1 MQIKMISRNKI
12 EKMMNE
18 ALNNSINVLVA
29 PTGYGKTQ
37 VLKAFRKEHDIC
49 NIDITEQHKRVDKF
63 CEKFCHDIFGKNI
76 AVQVR
81 KISNS
86 DAKVDFLIAMLN
98 IASSRRQGMIIVID
112 NYHRI
117 ENKENNEL
125 VLKVA
130 KQVSQNHN
138 ISIFLASRTMPKGQL
153 GTFISQR
160 PSSYIGIE
168 HLLFDKEELQKFL
181 SENEIKIEEKQANEL
196 VLNMSGWTEGIV
208 TKLWSFSKGYN
219 DNSEV
224 DALIETNILPLF
236 TTEMQSFLQVA
247 SKIDKFTSKITE
259 FFEGKSIIKRELSKN
274 AECQN
279 FILKTESYYSIH
291 PVLREFFNTNFTVE
305 TSSTKRLADYYL
317 AEKEYLQAFS
327 LYGEI
332 KEFDIMAE
340 ICQALAEKDFFTND
354 KKTFYFM
361 LKKLP
366 IEYLLKYGNLSI
378 WYAFVSQNYI
388 PVEKRIEF
396 YNHGVKTLI
405 EKESIA
411 DRNEIKLRGEVGILK
426 AFAYRNDWKKMHQEL
441 LQIKNLKGNFHTSTF
456 QNMSYNLMSPS
467 SLYLVYHA
475 CELDDIVENS
485 REIEEI
491 CSKIGN
497 RFGLGSYLLNYGEA
511 CYLRG
516 ERQEAFN
523 YVEKALA
530 VAKEAKQYSIVLSAL
545 YLEVKLFAH
554 EGNFRSAESCINSMN
569 YMTTKTPEKSK
580 LILELTKAWL
590 YPRIGKAIPKY
601 FADEE
606 MFRVE
611 ELVQNEISYA
621 MLAYLAVL
629 YYMQRYKEAYA
640 YAVQIIE
647 YYKIQSIDLGLIYA
661 NIYASFCSH
670 KMGEGDSAL
679 KHMMVA
685 YNLTKD
691 DKIIMPFVEAGVD
704 MIDIINTYKENFST
718 TWRLTVLRE
727 VKAFNLSIE
736 KNQYSNKYRLSK
748 REVDVME
755 LVSLGMK
762 NAEIAK
768 ELNIKQDTVKEY
780 LHNVFVKLGVT
791 NRMEAAMKFNES

>member
-1 MQIKMISRNKI
+1 MQVRMITRNKI
-12 EKMMNE
+12 MKRMNE
-18 ALNNSINVLVA
+18 ALNNSINILVA

-49 NIDITEQHKRVDKF
+49 NIEISEHHKRVDKF

-76 AVQVR
+76 AVQIR
-81 KISNS
+81 KINNT
-86 DAKVDFLIAMLN
+86 DAKIDFLIAMLN
-98 IASSRRQGMIIVID
+98 IASSRRQGLVILID

-117 ENKENNEL
+117 ENNENNEL
-125 VLKVA
+125 ILKVA
-130 KQVSQNHN
+130 KQVSQNYN
-138 ISIFLASRTMPKGQL
+138 ISIFLSSRTMPKGKL
-153 GTFISQR
+153 GIFISQR
-160 PSSYIGIE
+160 PSSYIGKE
-168 HLLFDKEELQKFL
+168 DLLFDKEEIQQFL
-181 SENEIKIEEKQANEL
+181 LENEIEIEEQQVNDL
-196 VLNMSGWTEGIV
+196 VFNMRGWTEGIV
-208 TKLWSFSKGYN
+208 TKIWSFSKGCK

-236 TTEMQSFLQVA
+236 SNEMQAFLMVA
-247 SKIDKFTSKITE
+247 SKIDRFTSKIAD
-259 FFEGKSIIKRELSKN
+259 FFEGKTIIKRELSKN
-274 AECQN
+274 ADCQN
-279 FILKTESYYSIH
+279 FIDKSESYYSIH

-305 TSSTKRLADYYL
+305 ASSIKCLADYYL

-332 KEFDIMAE
+332 KEYDLMAK
-340 ICQALAEKDFFTND
+340 ICLELADKEVITND
-354 KKTFYFM
+354 KKTFYFI

-366 IEYLLKYGNLSI
+366 MEYILKYGELSI
-378 WYAFVSQNYI
+378 CYAYVSQHYI
-388 PVEKRIEF
+388 PTENRIEL
-396 YNHGVKTLI
+396 YEHGANILLKNETLA
-405 EKESIA
+405 EK
-411 DRNEIKLRGEVGILK
+411 NEIKIRGEVGILK
-426 AFAYRNDWKKMHQEL
+426 AFAYRNDWRKMHHEL
-441 LQIKNLKGNFHTSTF
+441 LKIKDLQGYFHTTLFHKLSF
-456 QNMSYNLMSPS
+456 NLMSPS
-467 SLYLVYHA
+467 SLYLVYRA
-475 CELDDIVENS
+475 GELDEIVNCS

-491 CSKIGN
+491 CSKVGN
-497 RFGLGSYLLNYGEA
+497 RFGLGSYLLNCAEA

-530 VAKEAKQYSIVLSAL
+530 VAKEAKQYSIVLAAL
-545 YLEVKLFAH
+545 YLEIKLFTH

-569 YMTTKTPEKSK
+569 YMATKTPEKSK
-580 LILELTKAWL
+580 LIPELSKAWL
-590 YPRIGKAIPKY
+590 YPRMGKTIPKY
-601 FADEE
+601 FVQEE
-606 MFRVE
+606 TFQIE
-611 ELVQNEISYA
+611 ALVQNESTYA
-621 MLAYLAVL
+621 MLAFLVVL
-629 YYMQRYKEAYA
+629 YFMQRYKEAYA

-647 YYKIQSIDLGLIYA
+647 YYKVHNIDLGLIYS
-661 NIYASFCSH
+661 NIYASFCCR
-670 KMGEGDSAL
+670 KLGEDESAL
-679 KHMMVA
+679 NHMLVA

-691 DKIIMPFVEAGVD
+691 DKIIMPFIEAGRE
-704 MIDIINTYKENFST
+704 MIDIINTYKENFPT

-736 KNQYSNKYRLSK
+736 KNQYNKYRLSK

>member
-12 EKMMNE
+12 EKIMNE

-49 NIDITEQHKRVDKF
+49 NIEITEQHKRVDKF
-63 CEKFCHDIFGKNI
+63 CEKFCHDVFGKNI

-98 IASSRRQGMIIVID
+98 IASSRRQGLVILID

-117 ENKENNEL
+117 ENKENNDL

-130 KQVSQNHN
+130 KQVSQNYN

-160 PSSYIGIE
+160 PSSYIGKE
-168 HLLFDKEELQKFL
+168 HLLFEGDELPKFL
-181 SENEIKIEEKQANEL
+181 YENEIDIEKNQANEL
-196 VLNMSGWTEGIV
+196 VFNMRGWTEGIV
-208 TKLWSFSKGYN
+208 TKLWSFSKGCQ

-224 DALIETNILPLF
+224 YALIETNVLPLF
-236 TTEMQSFLQVA
+236 SSEMQAFMLVA
-247 SKIDKFTSKITE
+247 SKIDKFTSKIAE
-259 FFEGKSIIKRELSKN
+259 FFEGKAIIKRELGKN
-274 AECQN
+274 AECEN
-279 FILKTESYYSIH
+279 FIEKNESYYSIH
-291 PVLREFFNTNFTVE
+291 PILREFFNTNFTVE
-305 TSSTKRLADYYL
+305 ASSTKRLADYYL
-317 AEKEYLQAFS
+317 SEKEYLQAFS

-332 KEFDIMAE
+332 KEYEVMSE
-340 ICQALAEKDFFTND
+340 ICLALAEKDFFTKD
-354 KKTFYFM
+354 KKTFYLM

-366 IEYLLKYGNLSI
+366 IEYILESGNLSI
-378 WYAFVSQNYI
+378 WYAYVSQHYI
-388 PVEKRIEF
+388 SVEKRIEL
-396 YNHGVKTLI
+396 YDHGIKKVLDN
-405 EKESIA
+405 ESIA
-411 DRNEIKLRGEVGILK
+411 DKNAIRVKGEVGILK
-426 AFAYRNDWKKMHQEL
+426 AFAYRYEWRKMHHEL
-441 LQIKNLKGNFHTSTF
+441 LKIRNLKGDFYTTTF
-456 QNMSYNLMSPS
+456 QNISFNLMSPS

-475 CELDDIVENS
+475 GELDDIVESS

-491 CSKIGN
+491 CSKLGN
-497 RFGLGSYLLNYGEA
+497 RFGLGSYLLNCGEA
-511 CYLRG
+511 CYLKG

-545 YLEVKLFAH
+545 YLEIKLFAH

-580 LILELTKAWL
+580 LILELSKAWL

-601 FADEE
+601 FVEEE
-606 MFRVE
+606 MFQVE
-611 ELVQNEISYA
+611 ELAQKESSYA
-621 MLAYLAVL
+621 MLAYIAVL
-629 YYMQRYKEAYA
+629 YYMERYKEAYA
-640 YAVQIIE
+640 YAAQIIE
-647 YYKIQSIDLGLIYA
+647 YYKVQNIDLGLIFS
-661 NIYASFCSH
+661 NIYASFCCH
-670 KMGEGDSAL
+670 KMGEDDSAL
-679 KHMMVA
+679 RHMLVA

-704 MIDIINTYKENFST
+704 MVDIINTHKENFST

-768 ELNIKQDTVKEY
+768 ELSIKQDTVKEY

-791 NRMEAAMKFNES
+791 NRMEAAMKFNET